1 MPDSPSQRVNWR
13 LHISAGYRAV
23 EAHTLA
29 GFFRLALP
37 RIASVAHHATSRRV
51 SVIVRTWRGWTRP
64 EDTDAYAE
72 YILGTGI
79 VEYKATPGNQGA
91 CIVSRPDGDRTEF
104 LTISFWDSR
113 DSIIAFAGDDID
125 RAVFYPEDDRYL
137 IDRETTVKHFTV
149 H

>member
-1 MPDSPSQRVNWR
+1 M
-13 LHISAGYRAV
+13 
-23 EAHTLA
+23 
-29 GFFRLALP
+29 
-37 RIASVAHHATSRRV
+37 
-51 SVIVRTWRGWTRP
+51 IVRTWRGWTRP

-79 VEYKATPGNQGA
+79 VEYKETSGNQGA
-91 CIVSRPDGDRTEF
+91 YLVSRSDGDLTEF
-104 LTISFWDSR
+104 LTISFWDDR
-113 DSIIAFAGDDID
+113 ESIVAFAGQDID

>member
-1 MPDSPSQRVNWR
+1 M
-13 LHISAGYRAV
+13 
-23 EAHTLA
+23 
-29 GFFRLALP
+29 
-37 RIASVAHHATSRRV
+37 
-51 SVIVRTWRGWTRP
+51 IVRIWRGWTRP

-79 VEYKATPGNQGA
+79 VEYEATPGNQGA
-91 CIVSRPDGDRTEF
+91 YIGSRPDGDRTEF
-104 LTISFWDSR
+104 LTISLWDSR
-113 DSIIAFAGDDID
+113 DSIVAFAGDDID